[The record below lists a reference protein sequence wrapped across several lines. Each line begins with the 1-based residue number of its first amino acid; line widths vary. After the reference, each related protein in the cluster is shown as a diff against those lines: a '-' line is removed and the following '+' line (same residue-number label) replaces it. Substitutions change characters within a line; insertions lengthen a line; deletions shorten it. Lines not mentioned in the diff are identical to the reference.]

1 MGTTRRRLLLAAAL
15 ALAAAARGAGALPTD
30 TLRRIDAYLADYARS
45 APVPGFSAV
54 VVADGG
60 IAFAKGYG
68 VERLGAAKPMSAASS
83 SAIGSLTKSFTAVAV
98 MQLVEQ
104 GKVDLDAPV
113 VACLPWFTTMDGDAS
128 AKITVRMLLANSSG
142 LPSDTP
148 GAWLDTVEDD
158 PGALQRGVRALAG
171 ASLQR
176 RGGAAFEYSNMGFNV
191 AGAIVERVSGLPYAE
206 YLQRFVLDPLGMR
219 RSTSTFARFARLG
232 VLYGHFAGID
242 RAIPAGPSFV
252 PGMLA
257 AGSELRCS
265 AGDLGRYLGALLNGG
280 TWEGR
285 RIVSAS
291 SVEQMWTPASSFAY
305 PSSRLAPEERTWS
318 YGMGW
323 FISTVEGRTLV
334 HHGGNRLTMSSYAV
348 IDPRRKTA
356 AAILLNIDALDPY
369 RFVQPATV
377 VNNLLHLASGEAPTG
392 FMVERRP
399 DPTANAFELPAG
411 DLGRYAG
418 EYLSRTGDSRLAIAR
433 DGNRLVARLAA
444 AGRRD
449 VGALDFATPATA
461 YLRSISGSLAV
472 TFRSTPEGK
481 ITGLELAGFGGF
493 LRQPAEALV
502 GFRRLSV
509 PGPSEA
515 GAVSVTVPVS
525 WTAEERSGVLEAVSP
540 DGLARMTVRIAPVRT
555 VVADD
560 PAGPGSAAPDRYEML
575 AGRPWRERTSA
586 GTGDRRLLVAD
597 TMVSGLWLT
606 ATLEAPAE
614 GLTAAARDALLPLL
628 SGTREE

>member
-1 MGTTRRRLLLAAAL
+1 MGTTKKRLVLVAAC
-15 ALAAAARGAGALPTD
+15 ALAAAVGVAGALPTEA
-30 TLRRIDAYLADYARS
+30 LRRIDAYLADYARS
-45 APVPGFSAV
+45 TPVPGFSAV
-54 VVADGG
+54 VVADGR

-83 SAIGSLTKSFTAVAV
+83 SAVGSLTKSFTALAV

-113 VACLPWFTTMDGDAS
+113 VAYLPWFRTMDVAES
-128 AKITVRMLLANSSG
+128 AAITVRMLLANSSG
-142 LPSDTP
+142 LPSDTT
-148 GAWLDTVEDD
+148 GAWLDTLADD
-158 PGALQRGVRALAG
+158 PGALERGVRALAG

-206 YLQRFVLDPLGMR
+206 YLQRFIFDPLGMS
-219 RSTSTFARFARLG
+219 RSTTSLARFDALG
-232 VLYGHFAGID
+232 VLHGHFAGID
-242 RAIPAGPSFV
+242 RATPAGPSFV

-265 AGDLGRYLGALLNGG
+265 AEDLGRYLGALLNGG
-280 TWEGR
+280 TWQGR
-285 RIVSAS
+285 RVASALS
-291 SVEQMWTPASSFAY
+291 IEQLWTPASSFQY

-356 AAILLNIDALDPY
+356 AAILLNVDALDPY

-377 VNNLLHLASGEAPTG
+377 VNNLLHLAAGEAPTD
-392 FMVERRP
+392 FMVEKRR
-399 DPTANAFELPAG
+399 DPTANAYEPPPG
-411 DLGRYAG
+411 DLGQYAG
-418 EYLSRTGDSRLAIAR
+418 EYLSRAGDSRIAIAR
-433 DGNRLVARLAA
+433 DGGRLVVRLAA

-449 VGALDFATPATA
+449 EGELDFATPVTA
-461 YLRSISGSLAV
+461 YVRSISGSLAV
-472 TFRSTPEGK
+472 TFRSTPEGR

-493 LRQPAEALV
+493 LRQPADALA
-502 GFRRLSV
+502 GYRRVRV
-509 PGPSEA
+509 PGPSGAGPVSVMVPASWAVEEA
-515 GAVSVTVPVS
+515 G
-525 WTAEERSGVLEAVSP
+525 GVLGAVAP
-540 DGLARMTVRIAPVRT
+540 DGLARITVRLSPIRT
-555 VVADD
+555 A
-560 PAGPGSAAPDRYEML
+560 AGTAEPGSSPTVRYELL
-575 AGRPWRERTSA
+575 AGRPWRERTGA
-586 GTGDRRLLVAD
+586 GADGRRLLVAD
-597 TMVSGLWLT
+597 ATVGGLRLT
-606 ATLEAPAE
+606 ATLEAPADA
-614 GLTAAARDALLPLL
+614 LTAAARDALLPLL